1 MPAFKLNPH
10 LRGLETQM
18 PQRMKTGIS
27 GLDKILDGGFLYHN
41 AILLKGPP
49 GSGKTTLGI
58 QIVYNGVIHF
68 NEPGII
74 VLFEQFPQQLFR
86 DISSYKW
93 ETENLIKE
101 QKLTILFAQAEEV
114 VAKDPGSDSPL
125 LSKIHN
131 IAVDT
136 SAKRIVID
144 SISHFINIIKPKM
157 DERELLFR
165 FINSLKS
172 IGLTP
177 ILTAEMESR
186 DEKIG
191 FEEYLADC
199 VVMLSSEASKDK
211 TFPMRLIEVR
221 KTRGHNHIRGKH
233 PYRISERGVE
243 IFPHLLPRPY
253 GKEVSKD
260 VRLEKISS
268 GIDGLDELLGGG
280 YISGTSMIVAGMP
293 GTFKTTVGAQFLT
306 AGGKSDETGLLISFN
321 ESPHFLTR
329 IMKEKGVDL
338 ESYLSSEKIKI
349 WHFFPKDFYMDELL
363 YLLEDELKQHDIKRV
378 VVDGINELER
388 GIEDPATYKD
398 FIAAFLSLLGRN
410 NITSLF
416 IQKLDQFPG
425 NAPLTS
431 IRYASMF
438 DGIIFLGT
446 IEIESAVHKVVSVLK
461 MRGGDFSSD
470 LREISC
476 GKDGLY
482 VLDKFVGLSGILAG
496 NPQGQYKKTVEE
508 IFQPL
513 YFVRDFIDILASSDL
528 EEEQKGQIVNNLRT
542 EVTKLVEKLKK
553 HFSEEE

>member
-1 MPAFKLNPH
+1 ML
-10 LRGLETQM
+10 
-18 PQRMKTGIS
+18 QRMKTAIV

-41 AILLKGPP
+41 AILIKGPP

-58 QIVYNGVIHF
+58 QIVYNGVVHF
-68 NEPGII
+68 EEPGII

-86 DISSYKW
+86 DISSYQW
-93 ETENLIKE
+93 EIEDLIKK

-114 VAKDPGSDSPL
+114 VAKDLVSDSPL
-125 LSKIHN
+125 VSRIHD
-131 IAVDT
+131 AVVDT

-144 SISHFINIIKPKM
+144 SISHFINIIKPRI
-157 DERELLFR
+157 DERELLLR

-199 VVMLSSEASKDK
+199 VLTLSSEASKDK

-221 KTRGHNHIRGKH
+221 KTRGHTHIRGRH
-233 PYRISERGVE
+233 AYRISERGVE
-243 IFPHLLPRPY
+243 VFPHVLPAPY
-253 GKEVSKD
+253 EGEIRKD
-260 VRLEKISS
+260 ERLEKVSS

-280 YISGTSMIVAGMP
+280 YARGTSVTVAGMP
-293 GTFKTTVGAQFLT
+293 GTFKTTVGVQFLT
-306 AGGKSDETGLLISFN
+306 AGTKLDENGLLITFN
-321 ESPHFLTR
+321 ESPNFLRR
-329 IMKEKGVDL
+329 IMSEKGIEL
-338 ESYLSSEKIKI
+338 KSPLASGKIKI
-349 WHFFPKDFYMDELL
+349 WHLFPKNFYMDELL
-363 YLLEDELKQHDIKRV
+363 SLLEEELKGNDIKRV

-388 GIEDPATYKD
+388 AIEDPATYKD
-398 FIAAFLSLLGRN
+398 FIAAFLSLLGRT

-416 IQKLDQFPG
+416 IQKLDQIPG

-431 IRYASMF
+431 IKYASMF
-438 DGIIFLGT
+438 DGIVFLGT
-446 IEIESAVHKVVSVLK
+446 IEIESAVHKIISVLK
-461 MRGGDFSSD
+461 MRGGEFSSD
-470 LREISC
+470 LREIAC
-476 GKDGLY
+476 GRNGLY

-513 YFVRDFIDILASSDL
+513 YFVRDFIEILASSDL
-528 EEEQKGQIVNNLRT
+528 EDEQKEQVIHNLRT
-542 EVTKLVEKLKK
+542 EVGKLVEKLRDY
-553 HFSEEE
+553 FSEKE